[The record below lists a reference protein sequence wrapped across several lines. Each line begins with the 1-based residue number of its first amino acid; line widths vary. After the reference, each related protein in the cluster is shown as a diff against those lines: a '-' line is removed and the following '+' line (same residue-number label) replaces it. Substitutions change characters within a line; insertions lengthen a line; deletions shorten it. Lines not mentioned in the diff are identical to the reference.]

1 MLPSSAMGNLFKSAG
16 YDTYYGGKVHLPCSS
31 EDIKNKSMY
40 EPPKTYGFDVY
51 YTKDERDIVGT
62 KAAEIINK

>member
-1 MLPSSAMGNLFKSAG
+1 
-16 YDTYYGGKVHLPCSS
+16 
-31 EDIKNKSMY
+31 MY